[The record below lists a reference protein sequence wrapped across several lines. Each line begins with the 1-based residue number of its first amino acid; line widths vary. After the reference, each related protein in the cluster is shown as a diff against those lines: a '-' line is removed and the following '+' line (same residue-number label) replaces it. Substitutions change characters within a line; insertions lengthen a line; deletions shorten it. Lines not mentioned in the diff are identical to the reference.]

1 MLKAGSAFAFR
12 YSLPFLLQSK
22 EAETNKRQDEAGQ
35 FRRKHVVQG
44 IEIRMPHKGVGG
56 GLSGSRAPEG
66 SEGSDDGSPS
76 KGVWKKLARKRVPRS
91 SSTLATK
98 ANLQNSRQAES
109 PFHHLHTEGVADLH
123 EAHVQIIHMARYN
136 ASLRKA
142 ERSFLESVPGKIQH
156 AGKDTAPSSHT
167 PVEKNEGTIDSLSV
181 RV

>member
-1 MLKAGSAFAFR
+1 ML
-12 YSLPFLLQSK
+12 
-22 EAETNKRQDEAGQ
+22 
-35 FRRKHVVQG
+35 
-44 IEIRMPHKGVGG
+44 HKGASG
-56 GLSGSRAPEG
+56 GLSDSRAPEG
-66 SEGSDDGSPS
+66 DEGSDDRSHS

-98 ANLQNSRQAES
+98 TNLQNPRQAES

-123 EAHVQIIHMARYN
+123 EAHVQVIHMARYN

-167 PVEKNEGTIDSLSV
+167 PVKKDEGTIDFLSV
-181 RV
+181 HV